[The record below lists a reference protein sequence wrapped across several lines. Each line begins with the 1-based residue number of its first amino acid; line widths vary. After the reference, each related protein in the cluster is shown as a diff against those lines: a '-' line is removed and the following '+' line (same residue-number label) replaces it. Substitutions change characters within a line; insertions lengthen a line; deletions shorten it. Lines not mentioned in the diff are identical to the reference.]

1 MQKDF
6 DGWNEQKK
14 ETNSREDVL
23 LYHERDVRWCR
34 LGTNVG
40 FEQDG
45 TGAGRARPVLVLK
58 AFNRYACLVIPLTTS
73 TKRSPYHVS
82 IGVVNNRPASVI
94 ISQLRLI
101 DTKRLTVKIMV
112 LNKTTFDKIRK
123 AVKDML

>member
-6 DGWNEQKK
+6 DSWNEQKK
-14 ETNSREDVL
+14 KIDAREDIL

-45 TGAGRARPVLVLK
+45 TGTGRARPVLVLK
-58 AFNRYACLVIPLTTS
+58 AFNRRVCLVVPLTTS
-73 TKRSPYHVS
+73 MKQNRYYVS
-82 IGVVNNRPASVI
+82 VGTVNDRPASAI

-112 LNKTTFDKIRK
+112 LNKKKFDEIRK
-123 AVKDML
+123 AIKAYL

>member
-14 ETNSREDVL
+14 EIDAREDIL
-23 LYHERDVRWCR
+23 LYHERDIRWCR

-45 TGAGRARPVLVLK
+45 TGVGRARPVLVLK
-58 AFNRYACLVIPLTTS
+58 AFNRFACLVVPLTTS
-73 TKRSPYHVS
+73 TKQNPYHVS
-82 IGVVNNRPASVI
+82 IGLVEGRPASVI

-101 DTKRLTVKIMV
+101 DTKRLTVKIMR
-112 LNKTTFDKIRK
+112 LNKVKFDEIRK
-123 AVKDML
+123 AIKGML